1 MFIDHI
7 KNSVP
12 ALRDRIRASR
22 IDPKNRAAF
31 GAAAPVHGQ
40 AIRVATT
47 EVTTEVKGGPGRA
60 LSGVVLQGD
69 WDIGQTPLTKNS
81 KIAYCLQHWVE
92 GKTWEESGAYELLQK
107 LIAEKG
113 SADNCRTHHDV
124 VNRYARLDT
133 IMEQVKSSGGLEP
146 SSEMRPGSFRECGGI
161 LIHIDR
167 EGRPVELEA
176 EDMLAIVLQHEIDHL
191 KGKLF
196 IDHVSALKRQLYSRR
211 MKKKLRS
218 K

>member
-7 KNSVP
+7 KNTVP

-167 EGRPVELEA
+167 EGRPVFGGGGHHR
-176 EDMLAIVLQHEIDHL
+176 LAIAMSLGLGDFPAQLGAVHPNGLD
-191 KGKLF
+191 
-196 IDHVSALKRQLYSRR
+196 ALARFAGDNNT
-211 MKKKLRS
+211 
-218 K
+218 